1 MSRAFFD
8 QVLVSTPQRRS
19 RSWVTIGS
27 IVLHVV
33 ALGVIFVLPLT
44 AAVVLPGVR
53 MPLPAVM
60 LASTTELPPEPVVTP
75 PTAETPSLSPDAAPT
90 VAPDTVSPE
99 VARPAVS
106 SMPPVPGGLPGAASR
121 AGYAGMLSAGSAG
134 TGLAPPPPPRRQAP
148 VRVGG
153 DIDAPARISYTAPVY
168 PQVAIAARLEG
179 TVILEATID
188 AQGVV
193 QNVTVLRSMPM
204 LDRAA
209 IEAVQQWRYTPTR
222 LNGQAVPVIMTVTVT
237 FSLR

>member
-1 MSRAFFD
+1 MPRSFFD
-8 QVLVSTPQRRS
+8 QVLVSTPPRQS

-27 IVLHVV
+27 IVLHVL
-33 ALGVIFVLPLT
+33 AFGVIFVLPLT
-44 AAVVLPGVR
+44 AAFVLPDVR
-53 MPLPAVM
+53 TALPPVM
-60 LASTTELPPEPVVTP
+60 LATATELPPEPAVNQP
-75 PTAETPSLSPDAAPT
+75 AAETPQLNVDAAPT

-99 VARPAVS
+99 VERPLVS
-106 SMPPVPGGLPGAASR
+106 SMPPVPGGLTGVGSSTGYTGLLSAA
-121 AGYAGMLSAGSAG
+121 SAGS
-134 TGLAPPPPPRRQAP
+134 GLSTPPPPRRQEP

-153 DIDAPARISYTAPVY
+153 EIEAPARISYKAPVY

-209 IEAVQQWRYTPTR
+209 VEAVQQWRYTPTR
-222 LNGQAVPVIMTVTVT
+222 LNGQAMPVIMTVTVT